1 MHVNNL
7 KMIAAAACLLSTS
20 QVMALEAPKR
30 VECIAPAGPGGG
42 LDFICRSIGKALN
55 DQGVVS
61 GNIQVTNMPGG
72 GHGVGF
78 AHTVSKRKGDAGV
91 FVATSTGTVTRL
103 AQNAY
108 PGLDSS
114 MVNWAAA
121 MGAEPGVI
129 AVRKDSPYQSLN
141 EVLDALKQDPGSVTF
156 AGASPLGG
164 DDNLRVLLTAKRAG
178 VDKIKELR
186 YLSFNNGGDAL
197 VQVVG
202 GHTDVFTGDLSES
215 LGFFESG
222 DLRILAVLADE
233 RLEGKLASVPTAKEQ
248 GVDVTWLNFRGVYV
262 APGISDEQYNWWQ
275 QTFSNLYETPEWKQI
290 MQQNGLI
297 PFHKTGAEFT
307 DYINEQIGEV
317 RQISQELGIIKS

>member
-1 MHVNNL
+1 MRVNSL

-20 QVMALEAPKR
+20 QVMANEAPKR

-55 DQGVVS
+55 EQGVVK
-61 GNIQVTNMPGG
+61 GNIQVSNMPGG

-91 FVATSTGTVTRL
+91 FVASSTGTVTRL

-108 PGLDSS
+108 PGMDSS
-114 MVNWAAA
+114 MVKWAAA

-141 EVLDALKQDPGSVTF
+141 DVLDAIKQDAGSVTF

-164 DDNLRVLLTAKRAG
+164 DDNLRVLLTAKRGG
-178 VDKIKELR
+178 VGNIKDLR

-202 GHTDVFTGDLSES
+202 GHTDVFTGDVSEAM
-215 LGFFESG
+215 GFFDSG

-233 RLEGKLASVPTAKEQ
+233 RLEGKLADVPTAKEQ

-275 QTFSNLYETPEWKQI
+275 QTFSNLYETPEWKKV

-297 PFHKTGAEFT
+297 PFHKVGGEFT
-307 DYINEQIGEV
+307 DYVNAQIAEV
-317 RQISQELGIIKS
+317 RQISQELGIIK